1 MNIFKRTYINSIDE
15 NFQIHRQNKIPFI
28 DNKKKKKTK
37 SKITSEVNI

>member
-15 NFQIHRQNKIPFI
+15 NFQIQNKIPFI

>member
-15 NFQIHRQNKIPFI
+15 NFQIHRQNKISFI
-28 DNKKKKKTK
+28 DNKKKKTK